1 MCFPLAILEP
11 TDLAAFFPTVTQTG
25 STLEAFCAI
34 AQSYCEGHYGAN
46 RPLEKTTFTE
56 VSPVRAPEQEAIAR
70 LSMHPI
76 DPNSLI
82 VQARVLVEDGFSRIF
97 TGEWQTLDSASYE
110 FEVTTGELRLHL
122 IASEVKVN
130 YTAGYDFRSPTQPDV
145 QKIKAI
151 AGAILTHMGNHGFGV
166 FTSTLDNPTGTAV
179 LSNSFAPL
187 DGYMKTMLHPL
198 KRYVPY
204 ASGGVCAW
212 QAVDIAVG
220 VGD

>member
-1 MCFPLAILEP
+1 LAILTPDDRP
-11 TDLAAFFPTVTQTG
+11 TFFPTVTQQFTAL
-25 STLEAFCAI
+25 TALTAL
-34 AQSYCEGHYGAN
+34 AQSYCEGYYGAN
-46 RPLEKTTFTE
+46 RPLERTVFTE
-56 VSPVRAPEQEAIAR
+56 VSPVRSPEREAIAR

-76 DPNSLI
+76 DPNTLT
-82 VQARVLVEDGFSRIF
+82 VQARVLVEDGFRRIF
-97 TGEWQTLDSASYE
+97 TGEWQTLDPGSYE

-130 YTAGYDFRSPTQPDV
+130 YTAGYNFRSLVQPDV

-151 AGAILTHMGNHGFGV
+151 AGVILTHMANHDYGV
-166 FTSTLDNPTGTAV
+166 FTSTLENPTGTEV

-187 DGYMKTMLHPL
+187 DAYIKTMLHPL

-212 QAVDIAVG
+212 EAVDIAIG
-220 VGD
+220 VDP